1 MAKGKIKLS
10 TTITPVAN
18 ASAGVSFT
26 LSVMVSPVQEA
37 PFDNSIAG
45 MSPTCCFLYRR
56 AGDDSAEYQGVCTV
70 AQFLEY
76 TADSSQTVYRSN
88 EYKRSY
94 TDYNT
99 PVSDQKILIEKI
111 TAFYNNINTYVTS
124 YADTS
129 QSTKTFILPDYTEQR
144 LDSLISTWRTLK
156 LRISARESEL
166 EVKQSVWLPAL
177 MAIRV
182 TTGELR
188 NAADK
193 LKNYGISDNIHA
205 FIDAGDAGYGLDW
218 LAKQL
223 DSLSRCKESNAGL
236 VPLLTT
242 QIDFIRQKFNSYV
255 SAVVPDNTSPDDVD
269 VWKKAAADS
278 VYSAIK
284 DAWLTNQQ
292 SRDMEIPGLSEL
304 KQCVALI
311 KPALDDMRLL
321 SQDNYS
327 DLADITAVKDAVKN
341 MLNQIDVKI
350 DQANNDIEELK
361 GRIEADKSSL
371 QAVEAQMKQIRPSID
386 LTNPESAWYFTVNV
400 R

>member
-26 LSVMVSPVQEA
+26 LSIQVSPVPES

-45 MSPTCCFLYRR
+45 MSPACCFLYHRS
-56 AGDDSAEYQGVCTV
+56 GDDSSEYQGVCTV

-111 TAFYNNINTYVTS
+111 TAFYNNLNTYVTS
-124 YADTS
+124 YADMS

-144 LDSLISTWRTLK
+144 LDSLISAWRTLK
-156 LRISARESEL
+156 LRISTREAEL
-166 EVKQSVWLPAL
+166 GVKQDVWLPAL
-177 MAIRV
+177 QAIK
-182 TTGELR
+182 TATATLTE
-188 NAADK
+188 AADK
-193 LKNYGISDNIHA
+193 LKGFDANITVRTYADSNNAA
-205 FIDAGDAGYGLDW
+205 FGLDQLSAVLTRIDAEADIYDNRVSALSQNINAIQTVFNEFVTNSLDYIPSAEDKIAFENSATATNNAITYAS
-218 LAKQL
+218 LTNNTDRKVNGM
-223 DSLSRCKESNAGL
+223 SLS
-236 VPLLTT
+236 
-242 QIDFIRQKFNSYV
+242 DWRQ
-255 SAVVPDNTSPDDVD
+255 
-269 VWKKAAADS
+269 
-278 VYSAIK
+278 YSA
-284 DAWLTNQQ
+284 
-292 SRDMEIPGLSEL
+292 M
-304 KQCVALI
+304 I
-311 KPALDDMRLL
+311 KPVLDDLKL
-321 SQDNYS
+321 IGQSDYS
-327 DLADITAVKDAVKN
+327 SLADITAVKDGVKN
-341 MLNQIDVKI
+341 MLSQIDVQI
-350 DQANNDIEELK
+350 SQANNDIEELK